1 MKDDAPCRF
10 CPVPGS
16 VSVTRLCTVYFQIVK
31 GCSHFAQRCNLDKN
45 NLLLQDA
52 GKQMQDMQLDSAG
65 MKRRLVELHS
75 NETVMVSEAVQLRTE
90 LSRTQGELTR
100 QIELTR
106 EAQAS
111 EAAMKA
117 RLSAEE
123 KNNAALKAALDLQT
137 QVSLCSLA
145 PSIELVTAQHAV
157 GTQNSNLVST
167 TADDNQ
173 LL

>member
-1 MKDDAPCRF
+1 
-10 CPVPGS
+10 
-16 VSVTRLCTVYFQIVK
+16 
-31 GCSHFAQRCNLDKN
+31 
-45 NLLLQDA
+45 
-52 GKQMQDMQLDSAG
+52 MQDMQLDSAS

-75 NETVMVSEAVQLRTE
+75 NETAMVSEAVQLRTE

-137 QVSLCSLA
+137 QVRLCSLTY
-145 PSIELVTAQHAV
+145 SVRLITACVRHSTQHPLLLLTA
-157 GTQNSNLVST
+157 
-167 TADDNQ
+167 ADDNQ
-173 LL
+173 LHMHS

>member
-1 MKDDAPCRF
+1 
-10 CPVPGS
+10 
-16 VSVTRLCTVYFQIVK
+16 
-31 GCSHFAQRCNLDKN
+31 
-45 NLLLQDA
+45 
-52 GKQMQDMQLDSAG
+52 MQDMQLDSAG

-111 EAAMKA
+111 EAAMKD

-137 QVSLCSLA
+137 EVSLCSLT
-145 PSIELVTAQHAV
+145 PSIELVTAQHAA
-157 GTQNSNLVST
+157 GTRNSNLVST

>member
-1 MKDDAPCRF
+1 
-10 CPVPGS
+10 
-16 VSVTRLCTVYFQIVK
+16 
-31 GCSHFAQRCNLDKN
+31 
-45 NLLLQDA
+45 
-52 GKQMQDMQLDSAG
+52 MQDMQLDSAS

-75 NETVMVSEAVQLRTE
+75 NETAMVSEAVQLRTE

-137 QVSLCSLA
+137 QVRLCSLTY
-145 PSIELVTAQHAV
+145 SVRLITACVRHSTQHPLHLLTA
-157 GTQNSNLVST
+157 
-167 TADDNQ
+167 ADDNQ
-173 LL
+173 LHIAYINSNSNSNSKALN